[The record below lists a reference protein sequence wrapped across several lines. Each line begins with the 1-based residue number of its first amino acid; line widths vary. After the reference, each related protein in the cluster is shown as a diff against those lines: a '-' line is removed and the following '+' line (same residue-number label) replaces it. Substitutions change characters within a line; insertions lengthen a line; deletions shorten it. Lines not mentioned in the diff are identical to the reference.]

1 MLFIRILNYIK
12 GYLIITINGVFA
24 ERFINICVHRNI
36 LIWDVSRKNGGFMA
50 KMATKD
56 FYKVRDIARITN
68 SKVRIKRRQGLPFL
82 MIRYRNRWPIF
93 FAVILFIA
101 IVHFT
106 STHIMSV
113 DVEGNQRIPTEQV
126 LSELRDVGV
135 SFGKRVS
142 GLNAD
147 TIRNQ
152 MIINNDEIAWLGVN
166 VRGSRVYVEITERID
181 TESVPHLTEEKCN
194 LVASKDGVIEK
205 LEVGQGQTMV
215 KKGDGVREGDVLVS
229 GIMDSAYGGFRLVH
243 SYGEVY
249 ARTEYTAAR
258 EYRLNYIEKEYSGEE
273 KVRFGLNLFG
283 NKIELY
289 PPSLRPDDNYDE
301 QAEEYVYR
309 GSWLG
314 NNVEFGGVVEKFL
327 EYKEVEKQRTIQ
339 EAVETGRK
347 EMTEEVEKSVP
358 KDAEIIAR
366 KTDHNIISGDVVSV
380 TVTYECR
387 ENIAKESEIDKS
399 LIDKN
404 DNLDYDIEAEEDNSG
419 GR

>member
-1 MLFIRILNYIK
+1 
-12 GYLIITINGVFA
+12 
-24 ERFINICVHRNI
+24 
-36 LIWDVSRKNGGFMA
+36 
-50 KMATKD
+50 
-56 FYKVRDIARITN
+56 
-68 SKVRIKRRQGLPFL
+68 
-82 MIRYRNRWPIF
+82 
-93 FAVILFIA
+93 
-101 IVHFT
+101 
-106 STHIMSV
+106 
-113 DVEGNQRIPTEQV
+113 
-126 LSELRDVGV
+126 
-135 SFGKRVS
+135 
-142 GLNAD
+142 
-147 TIRNQ
+147 
-152 MIINNDEIAWLGVN
+152 
-166 VRGSRVYVEITERID
+166 
-181 TESVPHLTEEKCN
+181 
-194 LVASKDGVIEK
+194 
-205 LEVGQGQTMV
+205 
-215 KKGDGVREGDVLVS
+215 
-229 GIMDSAYGGFRLVH
+229 LVH

-249 ARTEYTAAR
+249 ARTEYTATK
-258 EYRLNYIEKEYSGEE
+258 EYQLNYIEKEYSGEE

-289 PPSLRPDDNYDE
+289 PPSMRPDDNYDE

-347 EMTEEVEKSVP
+347 EMTKEVENSVP

-366 KTDHNIISGDVVSV
+366 KTDHNIISGDAVSV

-404 DNLDYDIEAEEDNSG
+404 DNLDYDIKAEEDNSG